1 MRRRTFIVLL
11 GGAITAGL
19 SLAARSQQTARRVAL
34 LLPSR
39 ERDAEYQARL
49 QVLWQALQRLGWTA
63 GQTVQFEVRWGDGS
77 RERIEALAPELVS
90 LAPDLVISDGSIA
103 TAAMKRAT
111 SSIPVVFVMVNE
123 PVTQGFV
130 ASLAKPGGNLT
141 GFTNV
146 DFSVIGKAVELLKT
160 MVPTLNR
167 VALMYNSDA
176 YPIYDRY
183 LHAWQSERR
192 GQVEIVSAS
201 VRSVAEIEPAVD
213 ALAGVPGS
221 GVAVLADG
229 GFTIANRAT
238 IQSALDRHRLPSI
251 GPYRRFAQ
259 EGALMS
265 YGPDEL
271 DIFRRAADYVDR
283 ILKGA
288 KPADLPVQQPT
299 KFDLV
304 VNRRTAKALGI
315 EIPPMLLAQADEV
328 ME

>member
-1 MRRRTFIVLL
+1 LRRRAFTVLL
-11 GGAITAGL
+11 GAAIASGL
-19 SLAARSQQTARRVAL
+19 PFATRAQQSARRVAV

-39 ERDAEYQARL
+39 EGDAEYQARL
-49 QVLWQALQRLGWTA
+49 QALWQALQRLGWTV
-63 GQTVQFEVRWGDGS
+63 GQTVQFDIRWGDGS
-77 RERIEALAPELVS
+77 KERIQALAPELVS
-90 LAPDLVISDGSIA
+90 LAPDLVISSGSIA

-160 MVPTLNR
+160 MVPALNR
-167 VALMYNSDA
+167 IALMYNSEA

-183 LHAWQSERR
+183 LHALQSEGR
-192 GQVEIVSAS
+192 GAVEIVRAS
-201 VRSVAEIEPAVD
+201 VRAVAEIEPVVD
-213 ALAGVPGS
+213 ALAGVPAS
-221 GVAVLADG
+221 GVVVLADG
-229 GFTIANRAT
+229 GFTIANRTT
-238 IQSALDRHRLPSI
+238 IQAALDRHRLPSI

-259 EGALMS
+259 DGALMS

-271 DIFRRAADYVDR
+271 DIFSRAADYVDR

-304 VNRRTAKALGI
+304 VNRQTAKALGI

-328 ME
+328 IE